1 MRGAFKV
8 YVVDLNLDIGRLK
21 MAFEIECKCPHCG
34 NDEFSNEWAVKNEID
49 LIDDDEVGDVRCPK
63 CGCVFYVE
71 TERVL
76 TISVFDY
83 TGE

>member
-1 MRGAFKV
+1 MV
-8 YVVDLNLDIGRLK
+8 
-21 MAFEIECKCPHCG
+21 FEFNCKCPHCD

-49 LIDDDEVGDVRCPK
+49 LIDDDEVGGVRCPK

-76 TISVFDY
+76 TISVY
-83 TGE
+83 GRVGLK